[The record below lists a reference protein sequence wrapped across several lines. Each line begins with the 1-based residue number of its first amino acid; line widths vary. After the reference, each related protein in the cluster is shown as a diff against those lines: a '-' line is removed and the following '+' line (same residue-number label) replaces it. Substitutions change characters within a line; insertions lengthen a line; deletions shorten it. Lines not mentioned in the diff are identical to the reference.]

1 MATPSAPPTT
11 LLRIRRAEP
20 ELYQALEQSY
30 AHPPRAYHHLG
41 HVADVLTLAAEAP
54 RYRNWPAVELAI
66 LFHDAVYEAGAA
78 DNERRSADL
87 CRALVPEV
95 AEARAPHVDQA
106 CALILLTARHAQL
119 ARAELTDDARHFLD
133 ADLAIL
139 GADAARFRAYDDA
152 IRSEHAHLD
161 DVTYTL
167 GRAAFLK
174 RMLALPSIFMS
185 DAFYQRYEQ
194 RARAN
199 LLDALAQL
207 DT

>member
-1 MATPSAPPTT
+1 MATSSAPPTT
-11 LLRIRRAEP
+11 LLRIRRDEP
-20 ELYQALEQSY
+20 ELYEALEHSY

-41 HVADVLTLAAEAP
+41 HVADVLTHAAEAP
-54 RYRNWPAVELAI
+54 RYRSWPAVELAI
-66 LFHDAVYEAGAA
+66 LFHDVVYEAGAT

-87 CRALVPEV
+87 CRTLVPEL
-95 AEARAPHVDQA
+95 AEARVPHVDQA
-106 CALILLTARHAQL
+106 CALILLTARHGQL

-139 GADAARFRAYDDA
+139 GAEAPRFRAYDDA

-161 DVTYTL
+161 DATYMR
-167 GRAAFLK
+167 GRAAFLR

-185 DAFYQRYEQ
+185 DTFYQRYEQ

-207 DT
+207 DA